1 MPEPAIFLDSNVF
14 LYAAGRE
21 HSLRD
26 ACRKVLDRVAEGD
39 LVAVTSSEVLQEI
52 LHVLTRR
59 GLRREAIELTRS
71 VLDLVAEV
79 LPVRRNEIALA
90 CGLMETYPTLGARDA
105 IHAATLR
112 GYGLTTIATAD
123 RHFDGIDGVLR
134 LDPAA
139 LAETA

>member
-71 VLDLVAEV
+71 VLDLVA
-79 LPVRRNEIALA
+79 
-90 CGLMETYPTLGARDA
+90 
-105 IHAATLR
+105 
-112 GYGLTTIATAD
+112 ATAD

-134 LDPAA
+134 PDPAA
-139 LAETA
+139 LAETG